1 MVVVTV
7 APGASDTE
15 HTLNTLR
22 NACMMAGLEPNVA
35 SESRTEVPLVDH
47 GAAFTVYLHLAS
59 QPWPGSRLPATESS
73 RINTRYRCHSA
84 GLWLCFIEARIIL
97 CTPGLRSSVL
107 PKDGC

>member
-22 NACMMAGLEPNVA
+22 NACMMAGLEPNAA

-47 GAAFTVYLHLAS
+47 GVFAFCRLLAV
-59 QPWPGSRLPATESS
+59 
-73 RINTRYRCHSA
+73 SA
-84 GLWLCFIEARIIL
+84 L
-97 CTPGLRSSVL
+97 
-107 PKDGC
+107 